1 MASIVTRSQ
10 SNRLALSMWWNMDV
24 QPTNLQQMC
33 DAIISNNMDQIS
45 KVYLLQANKVA
56 GECNKYDF
64 T

>member
-1 MASIVTRSQ
+1 
-10 SNRLALSMWWNMDV
+10 MDV
-24 QPTNLQQMC
+24 KPTNLQQIC
-33 DAIISNNMDQIS
+33 DAVISNNMDQIS